1 MQMYEIVPY
10 IQNLHLRTKENWE
23 QARLNAYITA
33 QVNSSKKLKIT
44 DIMEFPWEKSESK
57 RQGKTDISNEDIE
70 RLKNKAKKWIAN

>member
-44 DIMEFPWEKSESK
+44 DIMEFPWEKTEAK
-57 RQGKTDISNEDIE
+57 KTGKTDISNEDIE